1 MTTQPLAF
9 LDRYVTFLIM
19 SSASQLLK
27 CAVAA
32 VFLGVTPALA
42 SDAPSRVEELLTK
55 LRDPELE
62 NWRRV
67 ERQIRNE
74 WSKSGSATMDLLLQ
88 RGRDALARGDSQT
101 AIQHLTALTDHAPD
115 FAEGWY
121 LRATAFFQTGQYG
134 PSIEDLGRALTL
146 NPQHFAALGG
156 LATILE
162 EVGNRERALEALR
175 ATQSIHPHQP
185 EIREAIERLERRLEG
200 QNI

>member
-1 MTTQPLAF
+1 
-9 LDRYVTFLIM
+9 VTH
-19 SSASQLLK
+19 
-27 CAVAA
+27 
-32 VFLGVTPALA
+32 ALA
-42 SDAPSRVEELLTK
+42 SDAPSRVEELLTQ

-74 WSKSGSATMDLLLQ
+74 WSKSGSAAMDLLLQ

-162 EVGNRERALEALR
+162 EIGNRERALEALR

-200 QNI
+200 QDI